1 MTRNTMQDLNDHF
14 FAELERLGD
23 EGLSGEALDAEIG
36 RARAIA
42 DIGRAA
48 IENANTV
55 LRAAEFNDRK
65 MDADAELPRML
76 GGGSARA

>member
-1 MTRNTMQDLNDHF
+1 MGVPNTMMDLNDHL

-23 EGLSGEALDAEIG
+23 EGLEGEALEKEIN
-36 RARAIA
+36 RATAIA
-42 DIGRAA
+42 EVSRAA

-65 MDADAELPRML
+65 MDADQQLPRML
-76 GGGSARA
+76 GGADA